1 MVVYLQ
7 ANVRKWQTNKLI
19 IEETRKDFEN
29 IFTKIVKNNDYKVIC
44 KFTLITVSI
53 IFHHAVNFMV
63 Y

>member
-53 IFHHAVNFMV
+53 IFHHTVNFMV